1 MSEMIN
7 GFEASAS
14 TALGSEAVYAY
25 DGVILDS
32 GESLCVEYENA
43 RNITVN
49 SGGKLVMG
57 EVYLYEEDQ
66 IFSDFW
72 NHYALDTI
80 INAGGTMNVRGGYTQ
95 STKINAGGIQNVY
108 GPIIRH
114 EDNVTYESIYVLPD
128 DLISTYDTVIDGGIQ
143 NVLAANTCR
152 STINSGGRVFVSGG
166 TADSMTINLGG
177 VATFRSHYEMRYDGQ
192 EILHKYFQGRTVNM
206 TLNGGSAYLY
216 EDTVATH
223 TQIGAGGVLTVNA
236 GAEAFSTT
244 VSAGGSL
251 IVLGSGKASDT
262 VLNGGSVHVAT
273 GGLVNN
279 VTINSGKLYLYGGAV
294 LDGTV
299 NVNGTVVLDDVAMNR
314 GTLNLQLSATS
325 AASPMVND
333 LSLLEGGSLSIA
345 VDAVQASS
353 SYLLAGNAS
362 DYDRSITVN
371 AGGATLGTLSV
382 NGSSLTYGD
391 FKYRLTL
398 SENSALTLL
407 VGSSAELTRPEFS
420 VSTTEPTDGEVE
432 ITATFSPTSAIRQY
446 SLDGEHWSAYGEKVV
461 VSSNGTVYFREGD
474 GIGNFGPVASCT
486 VDNIISVLPDA
497 PSTVSLDKSSY
508 KKYTISLK
516 WGKAETADRSVKISA
531 YEVSVNGEVYRSKST
546 SFTLK
551 NVDLGSYDC
560 MVRAIDSAGNIGQWS
575 EVKVFT
581 AIDETAPTVKIK
593 SASVDGYNLALAW
606 SGSDQKG
613 NIVSYTVKLDGAV
626 RETLAGGATSIT
638 LALTEGDIG
647 KHKVEILA
655 FDGVNY
661 SKAAAKSVTV
671 KDATPP
677 EQVTGLSVP
686 VADSKYK
693 ATLSWSAGVD
703 NSGKIARYEILLDD
717 GKILKTSKNSLS
729 VSKLSVGGHTYQVRA
744 IDNDKNVGEWS
755 EAQSFTVSD
764 VTAPTAVSAKAKVTE
779 NTVALSWK
787 AAKDNV
793 GVVGYEIWTGATPSE
808 MTLEALLSAEQL
820 NYDLTEI
827 PKGTLYYGICAVD
840 AAGNASSLKAL
851 KTTIKTELATPDLAT
866 PDLASFAAT
875 DLLKWESSPSVP
887 VGLALGL

>member
-1 MSEMIN
+1 MSGMIN
-7 GFEASAS
+7 GVEVSAS
-14 TALGSEAVYAY
+14 TVLGSEAVYAY

-32 GESLCVEYENA
+32 GESLCVEYENT

-49 SGGKLVMG
+49 SGGKLIMG
-57 EVYLYEEDQ
+57 KLYLYEEDQ
-66 IFSDFW
+66 TFSEFW
-72 NHYALDTI
+72 NHCALDTI
-80 INAGGTMNVRGGYTQ
+80 INDGGTMDVRGGYAQ
-95 STKINAGGIQNVY
+95 NTKINAGGIQNVY

-114 EDNVTYESIYVLPD
+114 EGTGDEPSTYVLPD
-128 DLISTYDTVIDGGIQ
+128 ELISASDTTIAGGTQTTI
-143 NVLAANTCR
+143 AANTLR
-152 STINSGGRVFVSGG
+152 TTINDGGRLVMHGG
-166 TADSMTINLGG
+166 TADSLTVNAGG
-177 VATFRSHYEMRYDGQ
+177 IAEIYTYDEISYDGDSG
-192 EILHKYFQGRTVNM
+192 FRRMNFSGRVVNM
-206 TLNGGSAYLY
+206 AINGGSAYLY
-216 EDTVATH
+216 NDTSATG
-223 TQIGAGGVLTVNA
+223 TQIGTGGVLTVNA

-262 VLNGGSVHVAT
+262 ILNGGSVHVAT
-273 GGLVNN
+273 GGVVDN
-279 VTINSGKLYLYGGAV
+279 VTINSGNLYLYGGAI

-333 LSLLEGGSLSIA
+333 LSLLEGGSLSIT

-362 DYDRSITVN
+362 AYDRSITVN

-382 NGSSLTYGD
+382 NGDSLTYGD
-391 FKYRLTL
+391 FKYRLAL

-407 VGSSAELTRPEFS
+407 VGSSAELMRPEFS

-432 ITATFSPTSAIRQY
+432 ITATFSPTSTVRQY
-446 SLDGEHWSAYGEKVV
+446 SLDGEHWSAYGAKVV
-461 VSSNGTVYFREGD
+461 VSSNGTVYFRECD

-486 VDNIISVLPDA
+486 VNNIISVLPDA

-516 WGKAETADRSVKISA
+516 WGKAETSDLTVKISG

-551 NVDLGSYDC
+551 NVDLGSYNC
-560 MVRAIDSAGNIGQWS
+560 MVRAVDSAGNVGEWS

-613 NIVSYTVKLDGAV
+613 DIVSYTVKLDGAV
-626 RETLAGGATSIT
+626 RETLAGDATSFT

-647 KHKVEILA
+647 KHKVELLA

-661 SKAAAKSVTV
+661 SKAAAKSVTI

-677 EQVTGLSVP
+677 EQVAGLSVP

-703 NSGKIARYEILLDD
+703 NSGKIARYEIRLDD
-717 GKILKTSKNSLS
+717 GKILNASKNSLS
-729 VSKLSVGGHTYQVRA
+729 VSKLSVGEHSYQVRA
-744 IDNDKNVGEWS
+744 IDKDKNVGEWS
-755 EAQSFTVSD
+755 EAQSFTVTD
-764 VTAPTAVSAKAKVTE
+764 VTAPTTVSAKAKVTE

-793 GVVGYEIWTGATPSE
+793 GVVGYEVWTGAAPSE
-808 MTLEALLSAEQL
+808 MTLEALLPAEQL
-820 NYDLTEI
+820 NYNLTEI

-840 AAGNASSLKAL
+840 AAGNAGSLKAL
-851 KTTIKTELATPDLAT
+851 KTTIKTELDTPDLA
-866 PDLASFAAT
+866 AFAAT
-875 DLLKWESSPSVP
+875 DLLKWEPSQSVP

>member
-1 MSEMIN
+1 MSEIIN

-14 TALGSEAVYAY
+14 TALGSEAVYDY

-32 GESLCVEYENA
+32 GDALNVYSYGKA
-43 RNITVN
+43 KDITVN
-49 SGGKLVMG
+49 SGGKLIMDRVD
-57 EVYLYEEDQ
+57 LYEEDQ
-66 IFSDFW
+66 TFADFW
-72 NHYALDTI
+72 NHYALDTV

-114 EDNVTYESIYVLPD
+114 EGNGDEPSTYVLPD
-128 DLISTYDTVIDGGIQ
+128 ELISTYDTMIDGGTQTTI
-143 NVLAANTCR
+143 AANTLR
-152 STINSGGRVFVSGG
+152 TTINNGGLLVMHGG
-166 TADSMTINLGG
+166 TADSLTINAGG
-177 VATFRSHYEMRYDGQ
+177 TAKIYTYD
-192 EILHKYFQGRTVNM
+192 EISYSGDSGFHHLNFSGRTVDM
-206 TLNGGSAYLY
+206 TINGGSAYLY
-216 EDTVATH
+216 NDTFATG
-223 TQIGAGGVLTVNA
+223 TQIGTGGVLTVNT

-244 VSAGGSL
+244 ISAGGSL

-262 VLNGGSVHVAT
+262 ILNGGSVHVAT
-273 GGLVNN
+273 GGLVDN
-279 VTINSGKLYLYGGAV
+279 VTINSGNLYLYGGAV

-333 LSLLEGGSLSIA
+333 LSLLEGGSLSIT

-398 SENSALTLL
+398 SEDSALTLL

-420 VSTTEPTDGEVE
+420 VSTTEPTEGKVE
-432 ITATFSPTSAIRQY
+432 ITATFSPTSAIREY
-446 SLDGEHWSAYGEKVV
+446 SLDGEHWSAYGENVV

-474 GIGNFGPVASCT
+474 GIGNFGPIASCT

-516 WGKAETADRSVKISA
+516 WGKAETADRSVKISG

-560 MVRAIDSAGNIGQWS
+560 MVRAIDSAGNVGEWS

-581 AIDETAPTVKIK
+581 AIDETAPTVKIQ
-593 SASVDGYNLALAW
+593 SASVDGYDLALAW
-606 SGSDQKG
+606 NGSDQKG

-626 RETLAGGATSIT
+626 RETLAGDTRSIT

-655 FDGVNY
+655 FDGINY

-717 GKILKTSKNSLS
+717 GKILKTNKNSLS
-729 VSKLSVGGHTYQVRA
+729 IGKLTVGEHTYQVRV
-744 IDNDKNVGEWS
+744 IDKDKNVGEWS

-764 VTAPTAVSAKAKVTE
+764 VTAPTTVSAKAKVTE

-793 GVVGYEIWTGATPSE
+793 GVVGYELWTGATPSE

-840 AAGNASSLKAL
+840 AAGNVGSLKAL
-851 KTTIKTELATPDLAT
+851 KTTIKTELATPDLA
-866 PDLASFAAT
+866 AFAAT